1 MKMIKKIIVVLSIF
15 FSLTSSGQEQTS
27 SPYSSYGLG
36 EIKYKGT
43 TDVKALGGLGIAG
56 DSININLLNPA
67 SYSKIKLI
75 SFAVGGTTSFT
86 NIQNNSESDK
96 SKRTSLDYLL
106 VSIPLKKLGV
116 TFGLMPYSSV
126 GYKTNSNLTELDGS
140 ERFKTKTG
148 SGNVNKFFTGFAYSV
163 NKNLSFGIDFGYH
176 FGTTENDFT
185 ESLYSPIVLQYST
198 KERNTSKTNGY
209 SINTGIQYSKKIS
222 SKLNLLTSFTF
233 SPETKFKNTNDRV
246 IATVTYSN
254 SGSEASFDV
263 SDVVTTKINM
273 INPSKFSFGAG
284 IGEAKKWLIGT
295 DITFINN
302 KKLINRFDMGSAVS
316 FENSTRIAVG
326 GYYVPKYDSFSNYLN
341 RIVYRAGF
349 RYENTGLVINNTSI
363 NDYGMNFG
371 LGLPVGLSRINLGVE
386 FGKKGTTSNNLIE
399 ENYFN
404 LSVGLS
410 LNDIWFKK
418 RKID

>member
-1 MKMIKKIIVVLSIF
+1 MIKRIIVVISIF
-15 FSLTSSGQEQTS
+15 YSLTSSGQEQTS

-36 EIKYKGT
+36 ETKHKGT
-43 TDVKALGGLGIAG
+43 ADVKALGGLGIAG
-56 DSININLLNPA
+56 DSINVNLLNPA
-67 SYSKIKLI
+67 SYSKIKLT
-75 SFAVGGTTSFT
+75 SFVVGGTTSFT
-86 NIQNNSESDK
+86 EIQNNNISDK

-106 VSIPLKKLGV
+106 VSIPFKKIGI

-126 GYKTNSNLTELDGS
+126 GYKTKSNLTELDGS
-140 ERFKTKTG
+140 ERFKTKIG
-148 SGNVNKFFTGFAYSV
+148 SGNINKFFTGFAYTL
-163 NKNLSFGIDFGYH
+163 NKNLSIGIDFGYH

-185 ESLYSPIVLQYST
+185 ESLYSPIILQYSS

-222 SKLNLLTSFTF
+222 PKLNLLTSFTF
-233 SPETKFKNTNDRV
+233 SPETKFKNTNERV

-263 SDVVTTKINM
+263 SDVVTTKIDM
-273 INPSKFSFGAG
+273 INPAKFSFGAG

-302 KKLINRFDMGSAVS
+302 KKLVNRFDQGSAAS

-326 GYYVPKYDSFSNYLN
+326 GYFVPKYDSFSNYLN

-371 LGLPVGLSRINLGVE
+371 LGLPVGLSRINLGLEV
-386 FGKKGTTSNNLIE
+386 GKKGTTSNNLVE

-404 LSVGLS
+404 LSIGLS